1 MRRRLRVSKKTL
13 FIKEYEMIATIV
25 MTWSWQE
32 LPIDLWTEV
41 SKLADRITAWDKIT
55 DSYWALYDSLCITA
69 WEDNAGSI
77 LVSDYTEANQT
88 NDGNIA
94 DFIELNPKWRLEL
107 PRNRQ
112 LQALNRPMV
121 MGQAWDIVKVVAR

>member
-1 MRRRLRVSKKTL
+1 
-13 FIKEYEMIATIV
+13 
-25 MTWSWQE
+25 MTGSWQE
-32 LPIDLWTEV
+32 LPIDIGTDIE
-41 SKLADRITAWDKIT
+41 KLSDRFTPNDKIT
-55 DSYWALYDSLCITA
+55 NSFWALYDSLCITA
-69 WEDNAGSI
+69 DQDNQGAI

-94 DFIELNPKWRLEL
+94 DFIQLNPKWELQL

-121 MGQAWDIVKVVAR
+121 MWQAGDVIKVVAR